1 MSLNRLLG
9 VGGPEPEPSKSQL
22 KNPNFADNRLI
33 VLGSN
38 SVLMDELK
46 KLRAHR
52 SEDSHLIDWSPQ
64 LGSTKNL
71 VEKITAMESV
81 EIVDLVIVNSCVPDN
96 VTSEREMR
104 KLFSEIRLPMKSIAE
119 SGVAEKSFRWW
130 MCVELEDSS
139 PATLNIWQAS
149 GRLVFRHAAE
159 SAKLVGTLVLVGN
172 PAQGASDLRTML
184 DSEHVSSSRVLG
196 FGISEHGSVDLAKNN
211 FSMQPI
217 SKAHEGGNLSAVDL
231 PNEKNYLIA
240 EIEMAKD
247 SLTDLAD
254 ELRQTQQNILTSNAS
269 LVSKREDVE
278 KIGLEMAVQSHELFA
293 IETDLTAQ
301 RGNVAVM
308 SDQADSLR
316 REIEYLMKHHASL
329 TETLVNERASLQ
341 VVRDEMTL
349 QVARAEQIQSALTR
363 AEIDASHQR
372 SLSDEAIRLAE
383 AAHARLNEVIAETT
397 NSQQILNEV
406 KSEVSNRKQE
416 LIRLDIQ
423 RAEKAKETAEYEET
437 LTARSLVL
445 QGELETMQQMQR
457 EVLATL
463 ERARAERTV
472 IHAELEKLADLGKDP
487 QIEILRISRD
497 FLTIELAEIE
507 GAKART
513 IKETEAMR
521 STIEESRQSVAD
533 FETSRATAQRQY
545 EEARAKVI
553 DMKEKQIDAQQA
565 LNDLEDKVVAFEKK
579 RDDLKKFENQLA
591 NRAQELDQI
600 QNDFEEEV
608 AKRIAAHLDGLSAMS
623 SRARKKAIKRAVD
636 EVATQKDDEEQS

>member
-9 VGGPEPEPSKSQL
+9 VGGPEPEPSKSQV

-33 VLGSN
+33 VLGNS

-46 KLRAHR
+46 KLRARR
-52 SEDSHLIDWSPQ
+52 SEDSHLIDWTPQ
-64 LGSTKNL
+64 SGSTKNL
-71 VEKITAMESV
+71 VQKITAMESV
-81 EIVDLVIVNSCVPDN
+81 EIVDLVIVNSCVPDH

-104 KLFSEIRLPMKSIAE
+104 KLFSEIRLPMQAIAA
-119 SGVAEKSFRWW
+119 SGIAEKSFRWW

-159 SAKLVGTLVLVGN
+159 STKLVGTLVLVGN
-172 PAQGASDLRTML
+172 PAQGASDLRTMI
-184 DSEHVSSSRVLG
+184 DSDHVPSSRVLG
-196 FGISEHGSVDLAKNN
+196 FGISEHGSIDLAKNN
-211 FSMQPI
+211 FSVNPI
-217 SKAHEGGNLSAVDL
+217 SKAHEGGNLSSVDL

-247 SLTDLAD
+247 SLTDIAD
-254 ELRQTQQNILTSNAS
+254 ELRETQKNLQTSNAS

-293 IETDLTAQ
+293 VETDLATQ

-308 SDQADSLR
+308 VDQADSLR

-383 AAHARLNEVIAETT
+383 AAHARLNEIIAETT

-406 KSEVSNRKQE
+406 KSEVANRRQE

-423 RAEKAKETAEYEET
+423 RADKAKETAEDEET

-445 QGELETMQQMQR
+445 QRELETMQQMQR

-463 ERARAERTV
+463 ERARAERSL
-472 IHAELEKLADLGKDP
+472 IHSELAALADTGNDP
-487 QIEILRISRD
+487 QVEILRISRD
-497 FLTIELAEIE
+497 FLTVELAEIE
-507 GAKART
+507 GAKARVS
-513 IKETEAMR
+513 KETDLIR
-521 STIEESRQSVAD
+521 STIDESRELAEE
-533 FETSRATAQRQY
+533 FEQRRAAAQQQFDQV
-545 EEARAKVI
+545 RAKVI
-553 DMKEKQIDAQQA
+553 EIQEKELDAQLA
-565 LNDLEDKVVAFEKK
+565 LNSLEDKISVFQKERDELVRFESELQQ
-579 RDDLKKFENQLA
+579 RE
-591 NRAQELDQI
+591 QELDQV
-600 QNDFEEEV
+600 QRNFENEV
-608 AKRIAAHLDGLSAMS
+608 ANRIAAHNQELAALS
-623 SRARKKAIKRAVD
+623 SRARKKAIKRAID
-636 EVATQKDDEEQS
+636 DATSEIVGED

>member
-9 VGGPEPEPSKSQL
+9 VSGPEPEPSKSQVR
-22 KNPNFADNRLI
+22 NPNFADNRLI
-33 VLGSN
+33 LLGN
-38 SVLMDELK
+38 SSALMDELK
-46 KLRAHR
+46 KLRPHR
-52 SEDSHLIDWSPQ
+52 SEDSHLIDWTPQ
-64 LGSTKNL
+64 SGSTKNL
-71 VEKITAMESV
+71 VQKITAMESV
-81 EIVDLVIVNSCVPDN
+81 EIVDLVIVNSCVPDH

-104 KLFSEIRLPMKSIAE
+104 KIFSEIRLPMQAIAA
-119 SGVAEKSFRWW
+119 SGIAEKSFRWW

-159 SAKLVGTLVLVGN
+159 STKLVGTLVLVGN

-184 DSEHVSSSRVLG
+184 DSDHVSSSRVLG
-196 FGISEHGSVDLAKNN
+196 FGISEHGSIDLAKNN
-211 FSMQPI
+211 FSVNPI

-231 PNEKNYLIA
+231 PTEKNYLIA

-247 SLTDLAD
+247 SLTDVAD
-254 ELRQTQQNILTSNAS
+254 ELRETQKNLQTSNAS

-293 IETDLTAQ
+293 VETDLAAQ

-308 SDQADSLR
+308 VDQADSLR

-383 AAHARLNEVIAETT
+383 AAHGRLNEIIAETT

-406 KSEVSNRKQE
+406 KTEVTNRKQE

-423 RAEKAKETAEYEET
+423 RADKAKEIAEYEET
-437 LTARSLVL
+437 LTARSAVL
-445 QGELETMQQMQR
+445 QGELESMQQMQR

-463 ERARAERTV
+463 ERARAERSL
-472 IHAELEKLADLGKDP
+472 IHAELAALADTGKDP

-497 FLTIELAEIE
+497 FLTVELAEIE
-507 GAKART
+507 GAKAR
-513 IKETEAMR
+513 ILKETGLINSR
-521 STIEESRQSVAD
+521 IEESRELAAE
-533 FETSRATAQRQY
+533 FEMSRAKAQQQFDQV
-545 EEARAKVI
+545 RAKVI
-553 DMKEKQIDAQQA
+553 EIQEKELDAQLA
-565 LNDLEDKVVAFEKK
+565 LNSLEDKVSAFQKQ
-579 RDDLKKFENQLA
+579 RDELVRFERELQQ
-591 NRAQELDQI
+591 REQELDQI
-600 QNDFEEEV
+600 QTNFENEV
-608 AKRIAAHLDGLSAMS
+608 ANRIAAHNQELAALS
-623 SRARKKAIKRAVD
+623 SRARKKAIKRALD
-636 EVATQKDDEEQS
+636 DATSEIGED